1 AAGDVG
7 IIWVD
12 SDGYELLGEEYR
24 PLLVTTVEKR
34 MEPAI
39 LGVIG
44 ADIDGTFEAGN
55 NVGTLE
61 NDGVGLSSFH
71 DWDSKVPAELKSEIE
86 DLKAKII
93 SGEIVVESPSSPTG
107 AN

>member
-1 AAGDVG
+1 
-7 IIWVD
+7 
-12 SDGYELLGEEYR
+12 
-24 PLLVTTVEKR
+24 

-93 SGEIVVESPSSPTG
+93 SGRSSSNLRRRPRARTDP
-107 AN
+107 